1 MGKVGIGTVTPKAQL
16 DVDASVWLAS
26 KENAQYVVAIGDP
39 IGGNSD
45 THAPINLFGSAKT
58 G

>member
-16 DVDASVWLAS
+16 DVDKSVWLAS
-26 KENAQYVVAIGDP
+26 KENAQSIVAIGDP

-45 THAPINLFGSAKT
+45 AQAPINLFGSAQT